1 VDTREIEADVL
12 KRISLRECLTIGH
25 SNHTIEEL
33 VQLLNRHRVDVIV
46 DVRSMPYSKRQP
58 QFNREALQQSLRA
71 RNVAYLYMGDRLGAR
86 YSDPKLIRPD
96 GRVDLKRVAELPA
109 FQSAIQ
115 SIVQAVEKGH
125 RIALMCSEGDPF
137 DCHRFVLVSRALQSA
152 GVRMFHI
159 LPDGQLVC
167 NSVLED
173 RLLEKYF
180 PESRDE
186 PGLFVAETRSR
197 QELVELAYDKRAI
210 DVAYKAGTN
219 EEEKA

>member
-1 VDTREIEADVL
+1 MDTREIEADVL

>member
-1 VDTREIEADVL
+1 MDRQHAAAQVL
-12 KRISLRECLTIGH
+12 KPPLPWEVFTIGH
-25 SNHTIEEL
+25 SNHTFDDF
-33 VQLLNRHRVDVIV
+33 VHLLGRHGVDVVV
-46 DVRSMPYSKRQP
+46 DVRSMPYSRRVP
-58 QFNREALQQSLRA
+58 QFNHETLQQSLRG

-86 YSDPKLIRPD
+86 YNDPQLIRPD
-96 GRVDLKRVAELPA
+96 GRVDLKRVAEMPA
-109 FQSAIQ
+109 FQSAVQ

-152 GVRMFHI
+152 GARMFHI
-159 LPDGQLVC
+159 MPDGQLVC

-197 QELVELAYDKRAI
+197 QELVELAYDKRAV